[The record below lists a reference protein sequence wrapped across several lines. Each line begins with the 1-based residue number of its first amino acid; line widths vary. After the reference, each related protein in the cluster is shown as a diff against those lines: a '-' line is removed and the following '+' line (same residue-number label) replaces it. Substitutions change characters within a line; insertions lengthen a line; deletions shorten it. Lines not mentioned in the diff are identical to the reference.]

1 MRLCGPARWEGDAGG
16 ALAWSTLRAMTPAQL
31 KDYRRQLES
40 AIAYFSR
47 QHPVPPIHADPQA
60 TIAMM
65 RHGSPMQAPAT
76 GYLAAVTTEL
86 DRRPRDPASAP

>member
-1 MRLCGPARWEGDAGG
+1 
-16 ALAWSTLRAMTPAQL
+16 
-31 KDYRRQLES
+31 
-40 AIAYFSR
+40 
-47 QHPVPPIHADPQA
+47 
-60 TIAMM
+60 MM